1 MCNTWYP
8 AGLDYTLQSGD
19 TWFFVEGTPLRPL
32 SELITTY
39 HNCVGMNTVMELVR
53 HQSHSVSKRP
63 SWFAHERLAPTEHG
77 SHCGTT
83 EKFCANDRVLVCPNV
98 AILDVPCVYCA
109 TGLRN

>member
-1 MCNTWYP
+1 MDAMCDTWYP

-53 HQSHSVSKRP
+53 HQSFSVFYIPMPK
-63 SWFAHERLAPTEHG
+63 T
-77 SHCGTT
+77 
-83 EKFCANDRVLVCPNV
+83 VC
-98 AILDVPCVYCA
+98 
-109 TGLRN
+109 

>member
-1 MCNTWYP
+1 MLRKDASFAAGAGGEGCAPTGQAMDAMCNTWYP

-53 HQSHSVSKRP
+53 HQSYSVFHIPMLKTV
-63 SWFAHERLAPTEHG
+63 W
-77 SHCGTT
+77 
-83 EKFCANDRVLVCPNV
+83 
-98 AILDVPCVYCA
+98 
-109 TGLRN
+109 